1 MGSSLSVGSSAWPVF
16 PLRGVGAS
24 KHISFSFVSVL
35 FLVRARDSRQWERPS
50 LLDMQDSPCIISAGS
65 RLTLVRQRCSELSQL
80 PGRQLNVLCRSGG
93 HLNQTFAPLKELLC
107 LEPLSFFLTLPEI
120 PFLLCTPKDLVKAL
134 FVYGKEPYEPQQ
146 QGTC

>member
-1 MGSSLSVGSSAWPVF
+1 MGSSLSVGSSAWPAF

-50 LLDMQDSPCIISAGS
+50 LLDMQDSPCIISAGW
-65 RLTLVRQRCSELSQL
+65 RLTLRRQLPRCSELSQL

-93 HLNQTFAPLKELLC
+93 SPKPNLCPHLRSFLHTRPFFVLNHFLSSGPCLRYHFFCAHQRNQR
-107 LEPLSFFLTLPEI
+107 I
-120 PFLLCTPKDLVKAL
+120 
-134 FVYGKEPYEPQQ
+134 
-146 QGTC
+146 